1 VIEISPRKWQNDA
14 LKLWHQNGNKGIV
27 SVVTGGGKSV
37 FGCICAKDLLDVES
51 NLSILVVV
59 PTVTLQDQWVLNLI
73 DFFKI
78 SLEDVSVWRT
88 GKMTIKRFNVCII
101 NSLCEV
107 DDPNNFFLIADECHR
122 YGSDRFFKNINQN
135 WRKTVGLSATPKREY
150 DDFLTERLIPLFGEV
165 IFSYTYLEA
174 HRDKVINDFDIYN
187 VFSSLS
193 DEEQSEYDNFTK
205 KIAVAIKKENFEA
218 HKILLIKRNR
228 IVIESKNRLLNT
240 LPILKKCEGKRTI
253 VFFESVKFAKIF
265 AQILQDINRPGLLY
279 HSKQSNSLRYQS
291 LRLFKDGFNNLLIAC
306 RALDEGLDIPNI
318 ECAIIVSSSST
329 KRQRIQRI
337 GRALRISQ
345 GKGRSQIYTLYSTE
359 NERKRLTKEIST
371 LSNDVEVTWLTGR

>member
-1 VIEISPRKWQNDA
+1 
-14 LKLWHQNGNKGIV
+14 
-27 SVVTGGGKSV
+27 
-37 FGCICAKDLLDVES
+37 
-51 NLSILVVV
+51 
-59 PTVTLQDQWVLNLI
+59 
-73 DFFKI
+73 
-78 SLEDVSVWRT
+78 
-88 GKMTIKRFNVCII
+88 
-101 NSLCEV
+101 
-107 DDPNNFFLIADECHR
+107 
-122 YGSDRFFKNINQN
+122 
-135 WRKTVGLSATPKREY
+135 
-150 DDFLTERLIPLFGEV
+150 
-165 IFSYTYLEA
+165 
-174 HRDKVINDFDIYN
+174 
-187 VFSSLS
+187 
-193 DEEQSEYDNFTK
+193 
-205 KIAVAIKKENFEA
+205 VAIKKENFEA